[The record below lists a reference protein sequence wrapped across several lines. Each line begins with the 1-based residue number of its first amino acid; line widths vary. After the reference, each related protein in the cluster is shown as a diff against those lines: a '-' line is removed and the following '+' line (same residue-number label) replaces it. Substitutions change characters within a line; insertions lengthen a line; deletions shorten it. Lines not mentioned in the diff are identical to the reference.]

1 MVIMSMFRNRK
12 RVLQIQIQIIVFFFL
27 LLFLFNTGDV
37 FAQSKA
43 GKQSPQKG
51 GRKVIQLK
59 ELVIK
64 QRVIKPQAMFILT
77 KSRQAKVKADIVTS
91 QNFSYDIIKTA
102 EEDFLR

>member
-1 MVIMSMFRNRK
+1 MAIMSMFRNKK
-12 RVLQIQIQIIVFFFL
+12 RAFHFKIIVFFFL
-27 LLFLFNTGDV
+27 GLFLFNTNGV
-37 FAQSKA
+37 FAQSKS
-43 GKQSPQKG
+43 GKQPPQKG
-51 GRKVIQLK
+51 GKKVIQLK

-64 QRVIKPQAMFILT
+64 QRVVKPQAMFILT

>member
-1 MVIMSMFRNRK
+1 VIMSMFRNK
-12 RVLQIQIQIIVFFFL
+12 KIALHFQIIVLFFSV
-27 LLFLFNTGDV
+27 LFLFNMNDV
-37 FAQSKA
+37 FAQSKSQ
-43 GKQSPQKG
+43 KQTHQKG

-77 KSRQAKVKADIVTS
+77 KSRQARVKADIVTS
-91 QNFSYDIIKTA
+91 QNFSYEIIKTA

>member
-12 RVLQIQIQIIVFFFL
+12 RVFQIQIIVFFFL

>member
-1 MVIMSMFRNRK
+1 MMFLHSQNLKNKLIR
-12 RVLQIQIQIIVFFFL
+12 RV
-27 LLFLFNTGDV
+27 
-37 FAQSKA
+37 
-43 GKQSPQKG
+43 

-77 KSRQAKVKADIVTS
+77 KSRQARVKADIVTS
-91 QNFSYDIIKTA
+91 QNFSYETIKTA